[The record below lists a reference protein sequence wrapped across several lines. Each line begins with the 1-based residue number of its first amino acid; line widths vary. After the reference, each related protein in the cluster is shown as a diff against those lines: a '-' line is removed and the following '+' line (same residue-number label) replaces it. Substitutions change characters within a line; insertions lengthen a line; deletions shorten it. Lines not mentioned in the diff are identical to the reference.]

1 MKLYKDSTNKPFS
14 FSVDLPL
21 DKPLDLGSTY
31 YKIAVSEKKLKHLI
45 TKLTKTKLDIIQT
58 DKLLRFQHYQSGS
71 VGRYEFLTGEYVL
84 SEQGLLEKAAT
95 IKRFENLPLGNE
107 FKKAI

>member
-45 TKLTKTKLDIIQT
+45 TKLTKTKLDII
-58 DKLLRFQHYQSGS
+58 
-71 VGRYEFLTGEYVL
+71 
-84 SEQGLLEKAAT
+84 
-95 IKRFENLPLGNE
+95 
-107 FKKAI
+107 